1 MQEVFPFERG
11 FSMKLL
17 HTSDWHIGR
26 SLFEFSLLEDQRDIF
41 EEICNI
47 IRQQQVDALLVCGD
61 LYDRS
66 LPSAQA
72 VELLDEIFTTLSSR
86 LHLPILAISGN
97 HDSARRISYGSR
109 LFEQNGLYLAGGW
122 SPELKKVTLH
132 DEHGPV
138 NFFLLPYFV
147 PQQVR
152 LGYQEP
158 ELNSAT
164 AAFQAILEHNRGQI
178 DPSQR
183 NVLLAHGFFMRQSH
197 HADGQDEPDSPLCSG
212 SETSVGASDLTDLSC
227 AELFDY
233 VALGHL
239 HNPQRAGCDWMR
251 YSGSPLKYSVDESNS
266 RKSVTLVELGEKGS
280 LHLSEIPLKPRRDL
294 RVISGTMEELCDPA
308 LASDDYVFARI
319 VSDGPVLGAMSRL
332 REVYPHTLGLSLSEQ
347 AAPTL
352 STVPEDVA
360 ALPSA
365 ELFRRFYRQVQQQEL
380 DEEQSRLVSRILE
393 ESGRDSGEE

>member
-1 MQEVFPFERG
+1 
-11 FSMKLL
+11 MKLL

-41 EEICNI
+41 EKICNI
-47 IRQQQVDALLVCGD
+47 IRQEQVDALLVCGD

-72 VELLDEIFTTLSSR
+72 VELLDEIFTTINSR

-97 HDSARRISYGSR
+97 HDSARRIAYGSR

-132 DEHGPV
+132 DQHGLV

-152 LGYQEP
+152 LGYQNP
-158 ELNSAT
+158 EINSAT
-164 AAFQAILEHNRGQI
+164 AAFQAILEQNREQI

-197 HADGQDEPDSPLCSG
+197 SSAGQDEPDSPLCSG
-212 SETSVGASDLTDLSC
+212 SETSVGTSDLTDLSC
-227 AELFDY
+227 ADLFDY

-239 HNPQRAGCDWMR
+239 HNPQRAGSDWMR

-266 RKSVTLVELGEKGS
+266 HKSVTLVELGEKGC
-280 LHLSEIPLKPRRDL
+280 LHLSEIPLKPKRDL

-332 REVYPHTLGLSLSEQ
+332 REVYPHTLGLSLSQ
-347 AAPTL
+347 QSAPSL
-352 STVPEDVA
+352 SAVSEDITS
-360 ALPSA
+360 LPPT
-365 ELFRRFYRQVQQQEL
+365 ELFCRFYSQVQQQEL
-380 DEEQSRLVSRILE
+380 DDEQRQLVSWILDKADE
-393 ESGRDSGEE
+393 ESDAE